1 MELVV
6 TAHCRRHLVSDAGCV
21 VCDEPWVP
29 AAMGGH
35 IRPIACGRC
44 LGCRLEYSRQWAVR
58 CIHESAFH
66 ERNCFVTLTYAD
78 APVDLQYVDFRLFMR
93 RLRRVFPKCSFYMS
107 GEYGEKNGRPHF
119 HAVLFGVDFD
129 DKVSL
134 GKGASGSQLFESET
148 LSQLWGFGFA
158 SVGALTFE
166 SAGYVAR
173 YVHKKMISGGGVYA
187 GSVGEFSRMS
197 LRPAIGRR
205 WLDNFGR
212 SDVLPDGSVVVNGHK
227 ATAPR
232 YYRRELKKRFPFK
245 YKDLMYPDIELRDN
259 REISADVSIRAAS
272 MRRHKGGLSE
282 E

>member
-1 MELVV
+1 M
-6 TAHCRRHLVSDAGCV
+6 
-21 VCDEPWVP
+21 CDEPWTP

-35 IRPIACGRC
+35 TRPISCGRC

-58 CIHESAFH
+58 CMHESAFH
-66 ERNCFVTLTYAD
+66 DRNCFVTLTYED
-78 APVDLQYVDFRLFMR
+78 APVDLDYRDFRIFMR
-93 RLRRVFPKCSFYMS
+93 RVRKMFPGCSFYMS

-134 GKGASGSQLFESET
+134 GKGASGSELFESTT
-148 LSQLWGFGFA
+148 LSKLWRLGFA

-197 LRPAIGRR
+197 LRPAVGKR
-205 WLDNFGR
+205 WFDQYGA
-212 SDVLPDGSVVVNGHK
+212 SDVLPDGRIVVNGVK
-227 ATAPR
+227 ASAPR
-232 YYRRELKKRFPFK
+232 YYRREMRKRFPLS
-245 YKDLMYPDIELRDN
+245 YRLLQHDEAVDRSTLQMRDN
-259 REISADVSIRAAS
+259 REIEADVTIRAAA
-272 MRRHKGGLSE
+272 MRRVKTSL
-282 E
+282 